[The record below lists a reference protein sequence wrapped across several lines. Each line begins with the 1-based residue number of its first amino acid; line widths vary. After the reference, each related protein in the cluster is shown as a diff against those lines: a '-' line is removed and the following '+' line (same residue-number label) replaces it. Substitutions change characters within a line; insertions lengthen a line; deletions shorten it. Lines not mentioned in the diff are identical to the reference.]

1 METKVRFLNSSI
13 LTLSVMLASTAAF
26 AQESAAP
33 ATSVS
38 VAAAAPELKLGKFVT
53 TADGLRVGR
62 IDRIQSG
69 KDGKP
74 DSVAVIYQSRFVYIP
89 VSTLSA
95 QDRGFATSLTRK
107 EVATMK

>member
-1 METKVRFLNSSI
+1 METKVRLLNHSI
-13 LTLSVMLASTAAF
+13 IALSMFVTSTAAL

-33 ATSVS
+33 AADAPA
-38 VAAAAPELKLGKFVT
+38 VAAALDVKLGKFVT

-62 IDRIQSG
+62 IDRIQAD

-74 DSVAVIYQSRFVYIP
+74 ASVAIIYQSRFVFVP

-95 QDRGFATSLTRK
+95 QERGYVTSLTRK
-107 EVATMK
+107 DVATMK

>member
-1 METKVRFLNSSI
+1 ML
-13 LTLSVMLASTAAF
+13 LASTAAL

-33 ATSVS
+33 AAEAPAT
-38 VAAAAPELKLGKFVT
+38 AAAPELQLGKFVT
-53 TADGLRVGR
+53 TTDGLRVGR
-62 IDRIQSG
+62 IDRINAD

-74 DSVAVIYQSRFVYIP
+74 ATVAIIYQSRFVFIP

-95 QDRGFATSLTRK
+95 KDRGFVTSLTRK